1 MHKHV
6 EQSFVESRNMQS
18 GEFPAP
24 GKAMFVYRAF
34 VFAQEMTGDLVDQH
48 EFVSAFFQVLRVEFV
63 AWLTKM
69 GRKPVCFLVCN
80 HDHQAFAT
88 IAAGGTIDLWGDFLV
103 EPGNKLINCFAV
115 LLLEKDPETIIFGRF
130 LGRNGVNP
138 DRIGFNMVIG
148 RCDGANVS
156 AYPYDAG
163 KQLVNR
169 IIHI

>member
-1 MHKHV
+1 MHKHG
-6 EQSFVESRNMQS
+6 EQSFVEPGYMQS

-34 VFAQEMTGDLVDQH
+34 VFLQEMTGDLVDQH
-48 EFVSAFFQVLRVEFV
+48 EFVSAFFQVLRVKFG
-63 AWLTKM
+63 AWLGKM
-69 GRKPVCFLVCN
+69 GGKPVCFLLCN
-80 HDHQAFAT
+80 HDHQAFTAVS
-88 IAAGGTIDLWGDFLV
+88 AVGTIDPWGDVLV
-103 EPGNKLINCFAV
+103 EPGNKLVNILAV

-130 LGRNGVNP
+130 FIRNGGNP
-138 DRIGFNMVIG
+138 GRIGFNMVIG
-148 RCDGANVS
+148 SCDGANVS